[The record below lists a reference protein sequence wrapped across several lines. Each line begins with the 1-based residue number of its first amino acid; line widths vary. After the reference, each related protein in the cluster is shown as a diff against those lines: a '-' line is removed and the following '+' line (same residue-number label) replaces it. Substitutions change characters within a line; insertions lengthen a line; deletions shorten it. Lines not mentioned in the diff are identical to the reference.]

1 MLRPL
6 DAKYA
11 NRIAMIVGYAS
22 FTRVVLY
29 MGFNKTLSRFL
40 TITSFYAVLTACS
53 SNQPTVEP
61 DLPEKEYF
69 RLAQEALDNNLPTTA
84 AEQLKQ
90 LETRYPF
97 GEYSIPARLDLIYAQ
112 FEAGNY
118 AAAHATAERFIKNY
132 PDNNAL
138 DYAYYMRGL
147 STYKGAETFLGR
159 YLDLNP
165 AERDT
170 SEFDKA
176 FSEFADFLRRFPSSE
191 YAPDAKS
198 RMVYLRNLI
207 AEQELAIAHYYF
219 KRKAPLS
226 ALRRGQEVIQHYP
239 STPSVEEALAVTIQA
254 YMDLGLYEEAKQ
266 NLSILVDSFPK
277 SRYLNEDQ
285 KFIPFELPREADPDL
300 LYWVSLGMIE

>member
-1 MLRPL
+1 
-6 DAKYA
+6 
-11 NRIAMIVGYAS
+11 
-22 FTRVVLY
+22 

-40 TITSFYAVLTACS
+40 TIAGFYTALTACS

-69 RLAQEALDNNLPTTA
+69 RIAQEALENNLPTTA
-84 AEQLKQ
+84 AEQLKE

-97 GEYSIPARLDLIYAQ
+97 GEYTIPARLDLIYAQ

-118 AAAHATAERFIKNY
+118 AAAHATADRFIKNY
-132 PDNNAL
+132 PDHVSI

-147 STYKGAETFLGR
+147 STYRGAETFLGR
-159 YLDLNP
+159 YLDLNA

-170 SEFDKA
+170 AEFDKA
-176 FSEFADFLRRFPSSE
+176 FAEFADFLRRFPDSNF
-191 YAPDAKS
+191 APDAKA

-207 AEQELAIAHYYF
+207 AEHEISIAHYYF

-226 ALRRGQEVIQHYP
+226 ALRRGQEVVQSYP
-239 STPSVEEALAVTIQA
+239 STPAVEEALAITIQA
-254 YMDLGLYEEAKQ
+254 YMDLGLYDEAKL
-266 NLSILVDSFPK
+266 NLSVLANSFPNSEFLDK
-277 SRYLNEDQ
+277 DK

-300 LYWVSLGMIE
+300 LYWVSLGLIN